1 MSTPLSIDRA
11 VDGNLK
17 PVKDSDGTLT
27 ALEISTDN
35 VRVKNLDIAGDIS
48 SPLKSGDIILNSK
61 NGVFIQQNNG
71 TEFSVA
77 NSAYAGMI
85 LGYTA
90 IGIDAGRDSVSV
102 GTSFAVTDA
111 DHKVTFVAPPSGKVE
126 IEVNIYVI
134 STSQRWMSFGLSD
147 NATYAAISFPNAT
160 DVTNEHSLGD
170 IEIALTKEISHKW
183 VVEGL
188 TAGTS
193 YTWGLGAKAEQA
205 GRITLWWGGNV
216 VDNYPPFIMK
226 ATALPATIY
235 DGT

>member
-1 MSTPLSIDRA
+1 MSKPLSIDRA

-77 NSAYAGMI
+77 DSAYAGMI

-193 YTWGLGAKAEQA
+193 YTWWLGAKAEQA

>member
-1 MSTPLSIDRA
+1 MSKPLSIDRA

-193 YTWGLGAKAEQA
+193 YTWWLGAKAEQA

>member
-1 MSTPLSIDRA
+1 MSKALQIDRA
-11 VDGNLK
+11 VDGSLK
-17 PVKDSDGTLT
+17 PIKDSDGTLT

-193 YTWGLGAKAEQA
+193 YTWWLGAKAEQA

>member
-1 MSTPLSIDRA
+1 MKALQIDRA

-17 PVKDSDGTLT
+17 PIKDSDGTLT

-193 YTWGLGAKAEQA
+193 YTWWLGAKAEQA